1 MDKKTWLSYKLT
13 TRDETQNK
21 RSTQTES
28 EGLEKI
34 FQTNRQ
40 EKEKARVAI
49 LISDKMAF
57 KTKAIKGDTEGHF
70 IILRE
75 ESIKKT

>member
-1 MDKKTWLSYKLT
+1 MLP
-13 TRDETQNK
+13 TRVSPHNK

-49 LISDKMAF
+49 LISDKMTS
-57 KTKAIKGDTEGHF
+57 KQKP
-70 IILRE
+70 
-75 ESIKKT
+75 KKRHGRTLHNTQGKNP